1 MTERL
6 VRVRERLVARYRG
19 KIREWAIE
27 KAKVQIALH
36 GRKVEDF
43 SEDELEIV
51 VADEEAKI
59 RQSPLKRLATVA
71 FVLGIGIG

>member
-1 MTERL
+1 MGD
-6 VRVRERLVARYRG
+6 RESKGADCAA
-19 KIREWAIE
+19 WS
-27 KAKVQIALH
+27 H
-36 GRKVEDF
+36 EDF

-59 RQSPLKRLATVA
+59 RQSLLKRLATVA